1 MSRVLSA
8 AALALLLSAPL
19 LSAPLPAL
27 AKTGEE
33 TGDASEKPVDT
44 QSLAGSYLA
53 ARVALTD
60 RDTSNAVRHYR
71 RALALDPTNV
81 KLRQDAFLT
90 LITNGDFA
98 EAIEIG
104 KTLPKDAAP
113 GVVRLATAVDRLR
126 AKDTAGAVKELDRN
140 WTGALDRLIS
150 GLVLAWAQQGTG
162 DTDLALDTID
172 GLRGPAWFDLF
183 VSYHG
188 GLIALAADR
197 NEDAVKR
204 LTRAVGSDALRGTP
218 KSAPQIVEALAIA
231 HARLG
236 QFDEALEA
244 VEKETVRQ
252 PGPLTDRLN
261 MRLREKAVP
270 AFPITSAQRGA
281 AEVLRNIGSAIGRQ
295 GGYQFAGIYF
305 QLANALAPKMD
316 TVALALAEY
325 YDQSGA
331 LERANAAFEAIPETS
346 PYRRIA
352 RLEKALNLDELE
364 KLDEARAALDK
375 LLAEDPDDLV
385 TTLSYGAVLAR
396 HEKFGDAA
404 EIYEKALARID
415 DPQAIHWS
423 LFYRQGIAYE
433 RTKRWPLAEAAF
445 KKALELFPN
454 EPRVLNYLGYSWVDM
469 NMNLEEGLEMIETAV
484 SLRPRDGY
492 IVDSLGWALYRM
504 GRYEDAVRELERAVE
519 LRPADPTIN
528 DHLGDALWRAGRKLE
543 AVYQWNHAL
552 ALDPEAD
559 QEQIIR
565 DKVRNG
571 LAPDIKDVAQ
581 PTAEPKDEA
590 ADDKS

>member
-1 MSRVLSA
+1 MFRSPP
-8 AALALLLSAPL
+8 ALAGFAAVLALSTAF
-19 LSAPLPAL
+19 AAPAL
-27 AKTGEE
+27 AKTE
-33 TGDASEKPVDT
+33 TAIDT

-60 RDTSNAVRHYR
+60 RDTQNAVRHYR
-71 RALALDPTNV
+71 RALALDPTNA

-98 EAIEIG
+98 DAIEIG

-113 GVVRLATAVDRLR
+113 GVVRLARAVDRLR
-126 AKDTAGAVKELDRN
+126 AKDPAGAAKELDRN
-140 WTGALDRLIS
+140 WNGALDRLIA
-150 GLVLAWAQQGTG
+150 GLVLAWAQQGQNE
-162 DTDLALDTID
+162 TDAALDTLSD
-172 GLRGPAWFDLF
+172 LRGPAWFDLF
-183 VSYHG
+183 VNYHA

-197 NEDAVKR
+197 NEEALRR
-204 LTRAVGSDALRGTP
+204 LERAVGSDAMRGTP
-218 KSAPQIVEALAIA
+218 RTAPYVVEAQAIA
-231 HARLG
+231 LARLG
-236 QFDEALEA
+236 RFDEALKA
-244 VEKETVRQ
+244 VEEQAVRS
-252 PGPLTDRLN
+252 PGPLMRDLT
-261 MRLREKAVP
+261 MRLREQSVPPLAV
-270 AFPITSAQRGA
+270 TSAQRGA
-281 AEVLRNIGSAIGRQ
+281 AEVLRNIGAAIGRQ

-305 QLANALAPKMD
+305 QLANALAPNMD

-331 LERANAAFEAIPETS
+331 LERANAAFGAIPETS
-346 PYRRIA
+346 PYHRIA
-352 RLEKALNLDELE
+352 RLEQALNLDELD

-375 LLAEDPDDLV
+375 LLEEDPDDLV

-396 HEKFGDAA
+396 HELFGEAA
-404 EIYEKALARID
+404 ELYERALARID
-415 DPQAIHWS
+415 DPKAIHWS

-433 RTKRWPLAEAAF
+433 RTKRWPKAEAAF
-445 KKALELFPN
+445 KQALELFPN

-469 NMNLEEGLEMIETAV
+469 NMNLEEGLKMIETAV

-492 IVDSLGWALYRM
+492 MVDSLGWAFYRL

-552 ALDPEAD
+552 ALDPED
-559 QEQIIR
+559 EQEQIIR

-571 LAPDIKDVAQ
+571 LAPDIKTVAQ
-581 PTAEPKDEA
+581 PDGAADEKDE
-590 ADDKS
+590 DDKS

>member
-1 MSRVLSA
+1 MSRILSA
-8 AALALLLSAPL
+8 AALALVLSAS
-19 LSAPLPAL
+19 SAAW
-27 AKTGEE
+27 AKTG
-33 TGDASEKPVDT
+33 DAEAEGERQKAIDT

-60 RDTSNAVRHYR
+60 RDTQNAVRHYR
-71 RALALDPTNV
+71 RALALDPTNA

-98 EAIEIG
+98 EAMEVA

-140 WTGALDRLIS
+140 WNGALDRLIS
-150 GLVLAWAQQGTG
+150 GLVLAWAHQGAG
-162 DTDLALDTID
+162 DTDEALDTLD

-183 VSYHG
+183 VDYHG
-188 GLIALAADR
+188 GLVALAADR
-197 NEDAVKR
+197 NEEALKR
-204 LTRAVGSDALRGTP
+204 LKRAAGSDAMRGAP
-218 KSAPQIVEALAIA
+218 KTAAHVVEALSIA

-236 QFDEALEA
+236 QFEQALEA
-244 VEKETVRQ
+244 VEEEAVRQ
-252 PGPLTDRLN
+252 PGPLMRNLA

-270 AFPITSAQRGA
+270 PFAITSAQRGA

-305 QLANALAPKMD
+305 QLADALAPNMD
-316 TVALALAEY
+316 TVSLALAEY

-331 LERANAAFEAIPETS
+331 LKRANAAFEAIPASS
-346 PYRRIA
+346 PFRRIA
-352 RLEKALNLDELE
+352 RLEQALNLDELD

-375 LLAEDPDDLV
+375 LLEEDPDDLV

-396 HEKFGDAA
+396 HELFADAA
-404 EIYEKALARID
+404 KLYERAIARID
-415 DPQAIHWS
+415 EPEAIHWS

-433 RTKRWPLAEAAF
+433 RTKRWPEAEKAF
-445 KKALELFPN
+445 KQALELFPN
-454 EPRVLNYLGYSWVDM
+454 EPRVLNYLGYSWIDM
-469 NMNLEEGLEMIETAV
+469 NMNLEEGLKMIETAV

-492 IVDSLGWALYRM
+492 IVDSLGWAFYRL

-528 DHLGDALWRAGRKLE
+528 DHLGDALWRADRKLE

-571 LAPDIKDVAQ
+571 LAPDIKSVAQ
-581 PTAEPKDEA
+581 PKDGKKEPGA